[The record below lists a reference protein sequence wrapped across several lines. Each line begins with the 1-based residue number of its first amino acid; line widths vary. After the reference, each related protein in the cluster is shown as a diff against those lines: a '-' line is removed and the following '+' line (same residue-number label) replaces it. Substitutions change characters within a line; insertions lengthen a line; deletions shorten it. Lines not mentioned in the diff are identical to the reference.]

1 MSKKLYEVISKYN
14 GYLSVKEYNTNI
26 VRIFP
31 KLGFSMMLSEE
42 SIRNIAYNP
51 GGRFILE
58 NRLIVNDPELVKELE
73 LNLEL
78 EDTYTPD
85 DIKDLIINGSKD
97 QLEDAL
103 NFGNEGT
110 RELIKDTAIDLEI
123 NDLEKRKVIQ
133 NFTHIDVNSA
143 ISNKSKETEEHTV
156 QATTEVKHRKA
167 APFKSN
173 SSVEE
178 DKEPQYK
185 IVDGRRVRV

>member
-42 SIRNIAYNP
+42 NIRNIAYNP

-133 NFTHIDVNSA
+133 DFTHVDVNSA
-143 ISNKSKETEEHTV
+143 INNKSGETEEHTV

-173 SSVEE
+173 KSVEE